1 MLTRRTTGLAFAVLA
16 SAAATTAQPG
26 APQTRQLRANGVD
39 LSYVEQGTGAPVVF
53 VHGAIA
59 DLRFWEPQRET
70 FAKAYRFIAYTY
82 RYHGT
87 APWPDEGAQYS
98 LATHV
103 ADLAAFIEALQAGPV
118 HLVGLSY
125 GGELAAHV
133 AMKKPHL
140 IKTLTLAEPALFEVL
155 AGLPE
160 GKEAL
165 DSWNKGA
172 AAPIG
177 AALQR
182 GDPVEATKVLATFIE
197 GEPVEMFDKLP
208 PALRQMLLDNARTL
222 PPLFADRPEPVTRDA
237 VAAIKLPTLIVRG
250 ERTPLIFARTNEVV
264 ARTIAGSREA
274 VVPNA
279 THVMSYENPAA
290 FNQAVLTF
298 IAAGK

>member
-1 MLTRRTTGLAFAVLA
+1 MLTRRATGLAFAVLA
-16 SAAATTAQPG
+16 SVAALAAQSG
-26 APQTRQLRANGVD
+26 APQTRQLRANGVQ

-53 VHGAIA
+53 VHGAVA

-87 APWPDEGAQYS
+87 APWADEGAQYS
-98 LATHV
+98 QATHV
-103 ADLAAFIEALQAGPV
+103 ADLAAFIEALDAGPV

-125 GGELAAHV
+125 GGGLAAHV
-133 AMKKPHL
+133 AMRKPQL

-155 AGLPE
+155 AELPE

-172 AAPIG
+172 APIG
-177 AALQR
+177 AALQK
-182 GDPVEATKVLATFIE
+182 GDAVEATKVLATFVE

-208 PALRQMLLDNARTL
+208 PPLREMLLDNARTL
-222 PPLFADRPEPVTRDA
+222 PLLFAGRPEPVTREA

-250 ERTPLIFARTNEVV
+250 ERTPLIFAKTNEVV
-264 ARTIAGSREA
+264 ARAITGSREV

-279 THVMSYENPAA
+279 THVMSYENPMA
-290 FNQAVLTF
+290 FNQAVLAF
-298 IAAGK
+298 LAAGK